1 MPGDGGAD
9 DLAGNGG
16 CVGLPG
22 DGGGNGLPLDGGADV
37 LAGGGVGADVLAG
50 GGGGPRV
57 VTGVGALR
65 LSWLLVF
72 EPAIQSVSKF
82 LLRLVITFALM

>member
-1 MPGDGGAD
+1 MEEGAGD
-9 DLAGNGG
+9 
-16 CVGLPG
+16 VLPR
-22 DGGGNGLPLDGGADV
+22 DGGADV
-37 LAGGGVGADVLAG
+37 LAGGGVG
-50 GGGGPRV
+50 PSV

>member
-1 MPGDGGAD
+1 MEEGAGD
-9 DLAGNGG
+9 
-16 CVGLPG
+16 VLPR
-22 DGGGNGLPLDGGADV
+22 DGGADV
-37 LAGGGVGADVLAG
+37 LAGGGVGAVVLACGGVEADVLAG
-50 GGGGPRV
+50 GGVGPSV